1 MKISD
6 LEKIL
11 VQIKEEQGDIPIV
24 CRSQQQLNIFLEE
37 IRANQLRVVTKT
49 SEPKLLITV

>member
-11 VQIKEEQGDIPIV
+11 VQIKEEQGDLPIV
-24 CRSQQQLNIFLEE
+24 WRSRQKINVLFEE
-37 IRANQLRVVTKT
+37 IHPHQLRVLTKT
-49 SEPKLLITV
+49 SEPKLLINF

>member
-11 VQIKEEQGDIPIV
+11 VQIKEEQGDIAV
-24 CRSQQQLNIFLEE
+24 VWRSRQQIHVLLEE
-37 IRANQLRVVTKT
+37 IHPQQIKVLTKT
-49 SEPKLLITV
+49 SEPKLLITF